1 MTSPASSSSPI
12 PRSGQFYVEESS
24 LGNAEDAT
32 EILSVNYTYG
42 KNARLDQLVPPA
54 LARLLCHGDCIVTKN
69 FSLLEP
75 DVFER
80 KYYAPGIGVFLEVEP
95 EAGEV
100 VRLVKCNVDP
110 RCALL
115 PQ

>member
-1 MTSPASSSSPI
+1 MR
-12 PRSGQFYVEESS
+12 PRSCRSITPTARTPGSTSS
-24 LGNAEDAT
+24 C
-32 EILSVNYTYG
+32 
-42 KNARLDQLVPPA
+42 RLPWR
-54 LARLLCHGDCIVTKN
+54 RLLCNGDCIVTKN

>member
-1 MTSPASSSSPI
+1 M
-12 PRSGQFYVEESS
+12 
-24 LGNAEDAT
+24 
-32 EILSVNYTYG
+32 
-42 KNARLDQLVPPA
+42 PPK
-54 LARLLCHGDCIVTKN
+54 LAKLLCTGDCVVTRN

-75 DVFER
+75 GAFER

-95 EAGEV
+95 GHGEV

-115 PQ
+115 P